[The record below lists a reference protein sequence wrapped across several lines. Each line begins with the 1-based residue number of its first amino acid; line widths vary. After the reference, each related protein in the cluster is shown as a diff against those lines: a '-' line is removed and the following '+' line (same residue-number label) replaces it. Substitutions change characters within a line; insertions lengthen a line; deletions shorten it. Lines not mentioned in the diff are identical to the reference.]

1 MTQAFLGI
9 GSNIR
14 PEENVVAALEL
25 LTETSGISLIG
36 ISTFYRTP
44 ALPNPLASP
53 QLPKRADPDFLN
65 GVVAISTELTPPG
78 LGAVLS
84 DVEDALGR
92 VRTHDK
98 YAPRILD
105 LDLLVFLSD
114 STSDNEPRSPTHP
127 DVLSRGFVAY
137 PLLELAPDLLLPDYG
152 LPLSH
157 IAALLDG
164 PGGKP
169 EPDFTARLQNRF
181 L

>member
-1 MTQAFLGI
+1 MDQAFLGV

-25 LTETSGISLIG
+25 LTAASGLSVTE

-44 ALPNPLASP
+44 ALSDPLASP
-53 QLPKRADPDFLN
+53 LTPGTANPAFLN
-65 GVVAISTELTPPG
+65 GVVAISTELTPAD
-78 LGAVLS
+78 LGSVLS
-84 DVEDALGR
+84 DVEEALGR
-92 VRTHDK
+92 TRTHDK
-98 YAPRILD
+98 YAPRIMD

-114 STSDNEPRSPTHP
+114 SASDDEPRPPTHP

-137 PLLELAPDLLLPDYG
+137 PLLELAPDLQLPDYG
-152 LPLSH
+152 QPLSH

-169 EPDFTARLQNRF
+169 ETDFTARLRNRF